1 MRSSAGS
8 PSACSTP
15 RSGTSPVPTSW
26 GRGSGGR
33 CDSSSIR
40 QPTCCSG
47 PPSPAA
53 ACRSCST
60 RPRWRSPA
68 ASPCGNSCTPSRRSR
83 PFPRSGCTPSRQPG
97 SDRCR
102 WEGHMPDVSFGN
114 LLIVALVAAVV
125 PLALG
130 WAPRLRIPSVVLEIV
145 AGVVLGPSVLGWV
158 RVDLPVQVLAL
169 FGLAFLLLL
178 AGLEIDLR
186 GLRGR
191 LLGLAGLGYVASLG
205 LAVLVGLGAQ
215 AAGWTA
221 SPLFLA
227 IALTATSLGLVVP
240 VLKDAGRAGD
250 EVGQTTIAGA
260 SVADFAAIV
269 LLTLLFSTSGGG
281 AGVTA
286 GFLALFGVLVA
297 VLAVGLGRARMS
309 MGLGDVLVRL
319 QDTTAE
325 IRVRLVVLLLIAFV
339 ALAERLGLETILGA
353 FLAGALIGLVDRDA
367 ASHPQFRGKLDA
379 IGYGFLVPVFFVSS
393 GVRLDLRGLLAEPT
407 ALLRVPV
414 FLLALL
420 VVRGVPAVL
429 YRRSLGRTGTIAAG
443 LLQATSL
450 PFLVTV
456 AQIGTA
462 TGRLSPVD
470 AAALV
475 CAGLLSV
482 LIFPAAAF
490 GVLGR
495 SQPAA
500 VSEPGGADS
509 SAVPEPRRAEPA
521 DTGGTGPWR

>member
-1 MRSSAGS
+1 
-8 PSACSTP
+8 
-15 RSGTSPVPTSW
+15 V
-26 GRGSGGR
+26 
-33 CDSSSIR
+33 
-40 QPTCCSG
+40 
-47 PPSPAA
+47 
-53 ACRSCST
+53 
-60 RPRWRSPA
+60 
-68 ASPCGNSCTPSRRSR
+68 
-83 PFPRSGCTPSRQPG
+83 
-97 SDRCR
+97 
-102 WEGHMPDVSFGN
+102 PDVSFTN
-114 LLIVALVAAVV
+114 LLIITAVAAAV

-130 WAPRLRIPSVVLEIV
+130 WAPRLRIPGVVLEII

-191 LLGLAGLGYVASLG
+191 LLAVAAAGYAVSLA
-205 LAVLVGLGAQ
+205 LAVLVGVAAGV
-215 AAGWTA
+215 AGWTTA
-221 SPLFLA
+221 PLFLA
-227 IALTATSLGLVVP
+227 VALTATSLGLVVP

-250 EVGQTTIAGA
+250 AVGQTTIAGA
-260 SVADFAAIV
+260 SVADFGAIV
-269 LLTLLFSTSGGG
+269 LLTLLFSASGGG
-281 AGVTA
+281 AGTTA
-286 GFLALFGVLVA
+286 AFLTFFAGLVVVLAFGV
-297 VLAVGLGRARMS
+297 GRARMS
-309 MGLGDVLVRL
+309 MRLGEVLVRL

-325 IRVRLVVLLLIAFV
+325 IRVRLVVLLLVAFV

-353 FLAGALIGLVDRDA
+353 FLAGALVGLVDRDSA
-367 ASHPQFRGKLDA
+367 THPRFRAKLEA
-379 IGYGFLVPVFFVSS
+379 IGYGFLIPVFFVSS

-482 LIFPAAAF
+482 LIFPAAALV
-490 GVLGR
+490 VLGR

-500 VSEPGGADS
+500 VPEPGGADS

-521 DTGGTGPWR
+521 DTGGTGPRR